1 MSQEKFLLIKE
12 RTGMSNRIL
21 NLLGGLLYAQI
32 TKRKL
37 IVDWSD
43 EAYSQDRTN
52 VFSRL
57 FTLAQV
63 DLVAEIP
70 KTDSVLPK
78 IWQGNLHKSVEEVL
92 TLQGVNKKERLVRS
106 PLFWSWY
113 RIDVAQIYDATLLV
127 RWSYFAEIH
136 KLRRH
141 FKGEFYEL
149 RKIDDKTILKNLI
162 RKHLILE
169 PKIQRRINAFR
180 EKNFVNKK
188 IIGVHIRYT
197 DRKNP
202 FDQYPEIIHSI
213 LKDNPDAMI
222 FLATDSLPVQRF
234 FEEQCIGK
242 IIFTDKWFPDDTSPT
257 ATVQLHIN
265 PNCPDKLENGIQA
278 LVDMYLLASCD
289 YLICDQNSTFAYV
302 VELLSDIP
310 THKIID
316 TSRHTFRRKLKKLV
330 YWMEKWL

>member
-21 NLLGGLLYAQI
+21 NLLGSLLYAKI
-32 TKRKL
+32 TQRKL

-63 DLVAEIP
+63 DFITEIP
-70 KTDSVLPK
+70 NTNSVLPK

-92 TLQGVNKKERLVRS
+92 TLHGVNKKERVVRS
-106 PLFWSWY
+106 PLFWSRY
-113 RIDVAQIYDATLLV
+113 RIDVARNYNASILV

-136 KLRRH
+136 KLRRY
-141 FKGEFYEL
+141 FKSEFSGL
-149 RKIDDKTILKNLI
+149 KKLDDKTILKNLI
-162 RKHLILE
+162 KKYLVLE
-169 PKIQRRINAFR
+169 PNIQRRVDIFK
-180 EKNFVNKK
+180 EKNFVGKM

-197 DRKNP
+197 DRKNS
-202 FDQYPEIIHSI
+202 FTQYPGIIHSI
-213 LKDNPDAMI
+213 LKGNPDAMI

-234 FEEQCIGK
+234 FKEQFIGK
-242 IIFTDKWFPDDTSPT
+242 IILTDKWFPDETSAT
-257 ATVQLHIN
+257 AQLHIN
-265 PNCPDKLENGIQA
+265 PDCPDKLENGIQA

-289 YLICDQNSTFAYV
+289 YLVCDQTSTFAYV

-310 THKIID
+310 DLNIID
-316 TSRHTFRRKLKKLV
+316 TSRHTFKRNFKKLV
-330 YWMEKWL
+330 YWIERWL